1 MFRDSFPSNSEV
13 FWKRTAVL
21 LVLPMLFAAASVAQ
35 NQNQNQPG
43 SEGAGPAPNAPKQL
57 PGLSDPS
64 VNIVPVDESY
74 VIGPTDVLYINVFHD
89 KDYTGVYPVSPDG
102 MITIPLVGEMK
113 ADGLTRRQ
121 LGAQVTEALSQ
132 NLKDPEVSV
141 TLYDVRSKKYTVT
154 GQVKRPGP
162 YPLTRPITVF
172 DAINDAGGFADA
184 FSNQKNILI
193 MRGTERLHFNY
204 KDYVAGK
211 NLDKNIPLKNG
222 DTIFVK

>member
-1 MFRDSFPSNSEV
+1 MFRDSFPWNSEV
-13 FWKRTAVL
+13 FWKRIAVL
-21 LVLPMLFAAASVAQ
+21 LVLPMLFAAAALA
-35 NQNQNQPG
+35 QNQNQPG
-43 SEGAGPAPNAPKQL
+43 SEGVGPAPNAPKPL
-57 PGLSDPS
+57 PLLNDPA
-64 VNIVPVDESY
+64 VNGVPVDESY
-74 VIGPTDVLYINVFHD
+74 IIGPTDVVYINVFHD
-89 KDYTGVYPVSPDG
+89 KDYTGMYPVSPDG

-121 LGAQVTEALSQ
+121 LAAQLKEALSE
-132 NLKDPEVSV
+132 NIKDPEVSV

-154 GQVKRPGP
+154 GQVKRAGP

-172 DAINDAGGFADA
+172 EAINDAGGFADS

-211 NLDKNIPLKNG
+211 NLDKNIPLKNN
-222 DTIFVK
+222 DTIVVK

>member
-1 MFRDSFPSNSEV
+1 
-13 FWKRTAVL
+13 
-21 LVLPMLFAAASVAQ
+21 MLFAAAALA
-35 NQNQNQPG
+35 QNQNQPG
-43 SEGAGPAPNAPKQL
+43 SEGVGPAPNAPKPL
-57 PGLSDPS
+57 PLLNDPA
-64 VNIVPVDESY
+64 VNGVPVDESY
-74 VIGPTDVLYINVFHD
+74 IIGPTDVVYINVFHD
-89 KDYTGVYPVSPDG
+89 KDYTGMYPVSPDG

-121 LGAQVTEALSQ
+121 LAAQLKEALSE
-132 NLKDPEVSV
+132 NIKDPEVSV

-154 GQVKRPGP
+154 GQVKRAGP

-172 DAINDAGGFADA
+172 EAINDAGGFADS

-211 NLDKNIPLKNG
+211 NLDKNIPLKNN
-222 DTIFVK
+222 DTIVVK